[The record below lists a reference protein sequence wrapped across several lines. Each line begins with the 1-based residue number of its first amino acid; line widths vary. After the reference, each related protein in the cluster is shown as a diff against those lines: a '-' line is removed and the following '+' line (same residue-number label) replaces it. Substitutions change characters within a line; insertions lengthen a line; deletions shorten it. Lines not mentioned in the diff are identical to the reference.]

1 MQAYYSIIEGI
12 PMDILIHSCSHSVDR
27 GKKKKKK
34 KKHGFEQDVNDLK
47 LILGWNCF

>member
-34 KKHGFEQDVNDLK
+34 KNMVLNKMSMT
-47 LILGWNCF
+47 